1 MAGANVAQILVK
13 ANTAQAQKSIKGL
26 AKSLGGVKG
35 AALAVGAAAGVAAV
49 AGVAAFAKSS
59 ISAFAQ
65 AGDEVQKM
73 SLRVGFSTEAL
84 SELKHAAE
92 LSGTSLGSLE
102 NGVKR
107 MQRTIL
113 DAENGLSTAVDAF
126 EMLGVEM
133 ADVEGKTPEEQFTLL
148 SNALAG
154 VEDASKR
161 SALAQQVFGK
171 AGTQLLPMLAAG
183 KQGLADMRQEA
194 HDLGLVFDQ
203 EAADSAAEYEDSLT
217 RLKGAFQGIQFA
229 IGKALVPALIPLIN
243 AFTKTAMV
251 AGKVLGPA
259 LKTVGFLFNWIKT
272 VIEIKIKAVIMYY
285 KIWLLIGETLLDVAK
300 KDPFLGAAIEKIGAI
315 LGTVAGIARAF
326 SENWRSIFDEMI
338 ATVEGWANSIVAA
351 VNELIAIIPEDIAER
366 LGIRQLNEIEL
377 PRLKGQTEAAEV
389 AISGLE
395 LASEEL
401 AATATAASKVI
412 AEQVEELTE
421 ADARIAQMNATWAA
435 FSTSVADNELAV
447 LENIEAQFDQGH
459 AYNALRDQIHKTI
472 AAEEKLTDARKAEV
486 QAAQDAADKIVA
498 AAQRMQQE
506 GNRQLGRAGVTNA
519 YFDEQGVLQMLP
531 EPVKEK
537 IEENLDAVLT
547 KFGSRGRP
555 RNGTGHSFDRLV
567 TGGVTVGDIRRY
579 EEKHQI
585 SIAVQV
591 EGGGY
596 LISDEEAMGKVVAD
610 AINKAAVAQGAII
623 TNEATGQVVN

>member
-1 MAGANVAQILVK
+1 
-13 ANTAQAQKSIKGL
+13 
-26 AKSLGGVKG
+26 
-35 AALAVGAAAGVAAV
+35 
-49 AGVAAFAKSS
+49 
-59 ISAFAQ
+59 
-65 AGDEVQKM
+65 
-73 SLRVGFSTEAL
+73 
-84 SELKHAAE
+84 
-92 LSGTSLGSLE
+92 
-102 NGVKR
+102 
-107 MQRTIL
+107 
-113 DAENGLSTAVDAF
+113 
-126 EMLGVEM
+126 
-133 ADVEGKTPEEQFTLL
+133 
-148 SNALAG
+148 
-154 VEDASKR
+154 
-161 SALAQQVFGK
+161 
-171 AGTQLLPMLAAG
+171 
-183 KQGLADMRQEA
+183 
-194 HDLGLVFDQ
+194 
-203 EAADSAAEYEDSLT
+203 
-217 RLKGAFQGIQFA
+217 
-229 IGKALVPALIPLIN
+229 
-243 AFTKTAMV
+243 
-251 AGKVLGPA
+251 
-259 LKTVGFLFNWIKT
+259 
-272 VIEIKIKAVIMYY
+272 
-285 KIWLLIGETLLDVAK
+285 
-300 KDPFLGAAIEKIGAI
+300 
-315 LGTVAGIARAF
+315 
-326 SENWRSIFDEMI
+326 MI

-435 FSTSVADNELAV
+435 FSTSVADNELAI

>member
-1 MAGANVAQILVK
+1 MAANVAQIVVK
-13 ANTAQAQKSIKGL
+13 ANTAQADKGIKGL
-26 AKSLGGVKG
+26 TGRMGGLKG
-35 AALAVGAAAGVAAV
+35 AAIGVGIAAGAAAVG
-49 AGVAAFAKSS
+49 GIAAFAKSS

-133 ADVEGKTPEEQFTLL
+133 ADVESKSPEEQFTLL
-148 SNALAG
+148 SNALAD
-154 VEDASKR
+154 VEDASRR
-161 SALAQQVFGK
+161 SALAQQVFGR

-183 KQGLADMRQEA
+183 KDGLAAMRQEA
-194 HDLGLVFDQ
+194 HDLGMVFDQ
-203 EAADSAAEYEDSLT
+203 DAANSAAEYNDSLT
-217 RLKGAFQGIQFA
+217 RLQGAFQGIQFA
-229 IGKALVPALIPLIN
+229 VGEALIPVLIPLIEKMTQI
-243 AFTKTAMV
+243 ATV
-251 AGKVLGPA
+251 ARNYVGPA
-259 LKTVGFLFNWIKT
+259 IQAIGIAINILRKP
-272 VIEIKIKAVIMYY
+272 IEIQIGLWKILIRLF
-285 KIWLLIGETLLDVAK
+285 LLIGEELLNLAQKV
-300 KDPFLGAAIEKIGAI
+300 PFLGAALEKVGE
-315 LGTVAGIARAF
+315 IARAF

-338 ATVEGWANSIVAA
+338 SAVEGWANSVVRA

-377 PRLKGQTEAAEV
+377 PRLKAQTEAAEV

-401 AATATAASKVI
+401 AATATAASAVI
-412 AEQVEELTE
+412 AEQVEQLTE
-421 ADARIAQMNATWAA
+421 ADARIAHMSATWEK
-435 FSTSVADNELAV
+435 FSTSVADNELAI

-472 AAEEKLTDARKAEV
+472 SDEEKLTEAREAEAE
-486 QAAQDAADKIVA
+486 AAQEAADKIIA

-506 GNRQLGRAGVTNA
+506 GNRQLARAGVTNA
-519 YFDEQGVLQMLP
+519 YFDNAGDLQMIDTTPPNPKQRTAALLKWGMGFGGDVAERVDGRLTGNTVFAANQKFTP
-531 EPVKEK
+531 EDLKALK
-537 IEENLDAVLT
+537 DAKGDNIFHINVQ
-547 KFGSRGRP
+547 
-555 RNGTGHSFDRLV
+555 TGIWEH
-567 TGGVTVGDIRRY
+567 
-579 EEKHQI
+579 
-585 SIAVQV
+585 
-591 EGGGY
+591 
-596 LISDEEAMGKVVAD
+596 DEAALGKAIVH
-610 AINKAAVAQGAII
+610 AINVAAKQSGPVLAKE
-623 TNEATGQVVN
+623 TVEPE

>member
-1 MAGANVAQILVK
+1 MAANVAQIVVK
-13 ANTAQAQKSIKGL
+13 ANTAQADKGIKGL
-26 AKSLGGVKG
+26 TGRMGGLKG
-35 AALAVGAAAGVAAV
+35 AAIGVGIAAGAAAVG
-49 AGVAAFAKSS
+49 GIAAFAKSS

-133 ADVEGKTPEEQFTLL
+133 ADVESKSPEEQFTLL
-148 SNALAG
+148 SNALAD
-154 VEDASKR
+154 VEDASRR
-161 SALAQQVFGK
+161 SALAQQVFGR

-183 KQGLADMRQEA
+183 KDGLAAMRQEA
-194 HDLGLVFDQ
+194 HDLGMVFDQ
-203 EAADSAAEYEDSLT
+203 DAANSAAEYNDSLT
-217 RLKGAFQGIQFA
+217 RLQGAFQGIQFA
-229 IGKALVPALIPLIN
+229 VGEALIPVLIPLIEKMTQI
-243 AFTKTAMV
+243 ATV
-251 AGKVLGPA
+251 ARNYVGPA
-259 LKTVGFLFNWIKT
+259 IQAIGIAINILRKP
-272 VIEIKIKAVIMYY
+272 IEIQIGLWKILIRLF
-285 KIWLLIGETLLDVAK
+285 LLIGEELLNLVQK
-300 KDPFLGAAIEKIGAI
+300 VPFLGAALEKVGE
-315 LGTVAGIARAF
+315 IARAF

-338 ATVEGWANSIVAA
+338 ATVEGWANSVVRA

-377 PRLKGQTEAAEV
+377 PRLKAQTEAAEV

-401 AATATAASKVI
+401 AATATAASAVI
-412 AEQVEELTE
+412 AEQVEQLTE
-421 ADARIAQMNATWAA
+421 ADARIAHMSATWEK
-435 FSTSVADNELAV
+435 FSTSVADNELAI

-472 AAEEKLTDARKAEV
+472 SDEEKLTEAREAEAE
-486 QAAQDAADKIVA
+486 AAQEAADKIIA

-506 GNRQLGRAGVTNA
+506 GNRQLARAGVTNA
-519 YFDEQGVLQMLP
+519 YFDNAGDLQMIDTTPPNPKQRTAALLKWGMGFGGDVAERVDGRLTGNTVFAANQKFTP
-531 EPVKEK
+531 EDLKALK
-537 IEENLDAVLT
+537 DAKGDNIFHINVQ
-547 KFGSRGRP
+547 
-555 RNGTGHSFDRLV
+555 TGIWEH
-567 TGGVTVGDIRRY
+567 
-579 EEKHQI
+579 
-585 SIAVQV
+585 
-591 EGGGY
+591 
-596 LISDEEAMGKVVAD
+596 DEAALGKAIVH
-610 AINKAAVAQGAII
+610 AINVAAKQSGPVLAKE
-623 TNEATGQVVN
+623 TVEPE